1 MGMNRTE
8 GAADNRLAIAAIA
21 SAAAGVLHA
30 AAAGI
35 HAEHPE
41 LARVF
46 VVLAVGQMG
55 AAVWGFVRPGRFA
68 AAALAAVNAIALV
81 GWVATRLTGIS
92 WIDGLESAERP
103 QPADTI
109 AAVFAAVALLM
120 AVVALAR
127 RMPAIPSHRVTVVAV
142 AAGVLVI
149 PGLVNATNHDH
160 GGHDHA
166 VSESG
171 EVVHVHGDENV
182 AAASAAAAGVGAAE
196 STASN
201 EHAHSH
207 AAPEGTGAP
216 SATHGPVVSAPVP
229 DGTADAVAPQPY
241 DPTLPIDLGGV
252 PGVTPQQQAFAENLV
267 ASTVRDLPQWS
278 DLAVVEAAGFHSIGD
293 AITGHEHYVQ
303 WDWIDDDVWLDPDHP
318 ESLVFEPQPDGSKKL
333 VSAMFM
339 LPGGYPLEDV
349 PDWGGALMQ
358 WHVHGDLCFTDD
370 PVAPQVAG
378 LKPIGASCQPP
389 LVNFLLSPMIHVWIT
404 PTPCGPFAALEG
416 IGGGQVPEGEDVLC
430 DHVHGAP

>member
-41 LARVF
+41 LARMF

-68 AAALAAVNAIALV
+68 AVALAAVNAIALV

-109 AAVFAAVALLM
+109 AAVFAAVALVM
-120 AVVALAR
+120 AVASLAR
-127 RMPAIPSHRVTVVAV
+127 RMPGIPSHTVTVVAV
-142 AAGVLVI
+142 AAAVLVI
-149 PGLVNATNHDH
+149 PGLANATNHDH
-160 GGHDHA
+160 AGHDHTETVA
-166 VSESG
+166 ASDNHDHGADAGAATGAAAAPASES
-171 EVVHVHGDENV
+171 ESAPTTVHVHEHTTTASTGSTPV
-182 AAASAAAAGVGAAE
+182 TAAS
-196 STASN
+196 
-201 EHAHSH
+201 
-207 AAPEGTGAP
+207 
-216 SATHGPVVSAPVP
+216 VS
-229 DGTADAVAPQPY
+229 GAVAPPHPY

-293 AITGHEHYVQ
+293 AITGHEHYIQ

-333 VSAMFM
+333 VSVMFM

-378 LKPIGASCQPP
+378 LKPIGANCQPP

>member
-1 MGMNRTE
+1 MVMNQGGD
-8 GAADNRLAIAAIA
+8 GAADNRLAIASIA

-41 LARVF
+41 LARLF
-46 VVLAVGQMG
+46 VVLAVAQMG
-55 AAVWGFVRPGRFA
+55 VAVGGFVRPGRFA

-81 GWVATRLTGIS
+81 GWIATRLVGIS

-120 AVVALAR
+120 AVVALTR
-127 RMPAIPSHRVTVVAV
+127 RRPAIPRHTVTVVAV
-142 AAGVLVI
+142 AAGVLII

-160 GGHDHA
+160 AGHDHTDTVAASDRHDHGTDAGA
-166 VSESG
+166 VTGAAAAPASES
-171 EVVHVHGDENV
+171 ESAPTTVHFHEHTATAPPGSAPVTGAPV
-182 AAASAAAAGVGAAE
+182 AAA
-196 STASN
+196 
-201 EHAHSH
+201 
-207 AAPEGTGAP
+207 
-216 SATHGPVVSAPVP
+216 
-229 DGTADAVAPQPY
+229 VAPPHPY

-293 AITGHEHYVQ
+293 AITGHEHYIQ

-339 LPGGYPLEDV
+339 LPGGYPLDDV

-370 PVAPQVAG
+370 PTAPQVAG
-378 LKPIGASCQPP
+378 LKPIGATCQPP

>member
-1 MGMNRTE
+1 
-8 GAADNRLAIAAIA
+8 
-21 SAAAGVLHA
+21 
-30 AAAGI
+30 
-35 HAEHPE
+35 
-41 LARVF
+41 
-46 VVLAVGQMG
+46 
-55 AAVWGFVRPGRFA
+55 
-68 AAALAAVNAIALV
+68 
-81 GWVATRLTGIS
+81 
-92 WIDGLESAERP
+92 
-103 QPADTI
+103 
-109 AAVFAAVALLM
+109 M

-127 RMPAIPSHRVTVVAV
+127 RMPGIPSHTVTVVAV

-149 PGLVNATNHDH
+149 PGLANATNHDH
-160 GGHDHA
+160 AGHDHT
-166 VSESG
+166 ET
-171 EVVHVHGDENV
+171 V
-182 AAASAAAAGVGAAE
+182 AASDPHNHGADAGAATAAAAA
-196 STASN
+196 TAS
-201 EHAHSH
+201 ES
-207 AAPEGTGAP
+207 E
-216 SATHGPVVSAPVP
+216 SAPTTVHLHEHTT
-229 DGTADAVAPQPY
+229 TAATGSTPVTAASVSGDVAPPHPY

-293 AITGHEHYVQ
+293 AITGHEHYIQ

-333 VSAMFM
+333 VSVMFM
-339 LPGGYPLEDV
+339 LPGGYPLDDV

-378 LKPIGASCQPP
+378 LKPIGANCQPP

>member
-1 MGMNRTE
+1 MTMNRTD
-8 GAADNRLAIAAIA
+8 DNRLAIASIA
-21 SAAAGVLHA
+21 SVAAGVLHA

-68 AAALAAVNAIALV
+68 AAALAAVNSIALV

-92 WIDGLESAERP
+92 WIDGLGSAERP

-120 AVVALAR
+120 AAVALAR
-127 RMPAIPSHRVTVVAV
+127 RMPGIPSHTVMVVAV

-160 GGHDHA
+160 TGHDHTETVA
-166 VSESG
+166 ASD
-171 EVVHVHGDENV
+171 HHDHGADAGAATGA
-182 AAASAAAAGVGAAE
+182 AAASASE
-196 STASN
+196 SQSTPTTVHVHEHTATASTG
-201 EHAHSH
+201 STPVT
-207 AAPEGTGAP
+207 AA
-216 SATHGPVVSAPVP
+216 SVS
-229 DGTADAVAPQPY
+229 GAVAPPHPY

-293 AITGHEHYVQ
+293 AITGHEHYIQ

-339 LPGGYPLEDV
+339 LPGGYPLDDV
-349 PDWGGALMQ
+349 PDWGGPLMQ

-378 LKPIGASCQPP
+378 LKPIGANCQPP

-404 PTPCGPFAALEG
+404 STPCGPFAALEG
-416 IGGGQVPEGEDVLC
+416 IGGGQVPQGEAVLC